1 MIQNRLFLSLLFNV
15 IVLLSPYRTLT
26 APVDFKECIIAIRD
40 NAFSASM
47 YPVIITLED
56 HLPKSL
62 QSEASTVCPFIC
74 FQKFAFFQ
82 CFSIVS
88 PLLLHIS

>member
-1 MIQNRLFLSLLFNV
+1 MIRFLLSLFFNA

-40 NAFSASM
+40 NAFVASM

-56 HLPKSL
+56 HLPKAL
-62 QSEASTVCPFIC
+62 QSEASTVCPSFVSKNSHS
-74 FQKFAFFQ
+74 F
-82 CFSIVS
+82 IVS
-88 PLLLHIS
+88 Q

>member
-1 MIQNRLFLSLLFNV
+1 MRYNDIGRLLLSLLCNA

-56 HLPKSL
+56 HLPKAL
-62 QSEASTVCPFIC
+62 QSEASTVCPSFVS
-74 FQKFAFFQ
+74 KFLH
-82 CFSIVS
+82 SSSVS
-88 PLLLHIS
+88 R